1 MSQRIAH
8 KIATAYAPLP
18 EYDSSREIIPL
29 LKERGELGFLL
40 GDPVG
45 RAGLISRYSAPTYSI
60 AERRAR
66 RSRRSERS
74 DSYRRIPQMARS
86 ATGQGDCRES
96 WAEPIRFP
104 RRKKAALDRDR

>member
-8 KIATAYAPLP
+8 KIATAYAPPP

-45 RAGLISRYSAPTYSI
+45 RAGLVSRYSPPPIPLPKDEPGAREGRNAVIPIVGSRKWLDPRQVKEI
-60 AERRAR
+60 VESLGRNPSDFRGEKSRA
-66 RSRRSERS
+66 
-74 DSYRRIPQMARS
+74 
-86 ATGQGDCRES
+86 
-96 WAEPIRFP
+96 
-104 RRKKAALDRDR
+104 